1 MIDALRVCKSRG
13 RMSDKRLES
22 RYPVKIGHYSSHA
35 QLLRLLGE
43 GRGRSLLDVGC
54 AQGEIAAGLARQ
66 GWSVVGVEPDQGD
79 AAVAREKGLRVVHGY
94 LSDVLEHIDQ
104 TFHVVLYADVLEH
117 MSDPVDAL
125 KQTNQ
130 LLNSQGM
137 VVASIPNIAHLAVR
151 LQLMAGSFTYTD
163 RGPLDRTHL
172 RFFTRRTVRRLFKD
186 ANYRVLAEQVTP
198 APIEL
203 AAAAV
208 GIKRVPRAIE
218 TANWTSAVTW
228 PSGLA
233 YQFLLLAQPGT
244 PEKR

>member
-1 MIDALRVCKSRG
+1 MNEEQPG
-13 RMSDKRLES
+13 W
-22 RYPVKIGHYSSHA
+22 RYPVKVGHYSSHA

-54 AQGEIAAGLARQ
+54 AQGEIANGLARQ
-66 GWSVVGVEPDQGD
+66 GWSVVGVEPDQRD
-79 AAVAREKGLRVVHGY
+79 AAVARQQGLRVVDGY
-94 LSDVLEHIDQ
+94 LSDVLEDIGQ
-104 TFHVVLYADVLEH
+104 TFDVVLYADVLEH
-117 MSDPVDAL
+117 MSDPIGAL
-125 KQTNQ
+125 KQTKQ
-130 LLNSQGM
+130 LLNPQGM

-172 RFFTRRTVRRLFKD
+172 RFFTRRTVRQLFED
-186 ANYRVLAEQVTP
+186 ANYRVLSEQVTP

-208 GIKRVPRAIE
+208 GIKRVPRALE
-218 TANWTSAVTW
+218 VANWTSAVTW